1 MNPDESPATGNDATP
16 RFAVRELLTPAA
28 YPHAVSALELRET
41 HLSWVILTGS
51 LAYKIKKPVR
61 LDFVDATNLKR
72 RYELCREELRL
83 NRRLAADLYLDLVP
97 ITRGASGLRFGGHG
111 TAIEYAIRMR
121 QFEASQELTALL
133 ARGEVA
139 AQEIAA
145 LADRIA
151 RFHADAAEPAPS
163 QAFEFTNRLRDAV
176 LGAFATLRQHAGGE
190 TDPADIEHLSDW
202 SCACLQ
208 SAAEQLHLREQSA
221 RIRECHG
228 DLHAGN
234 IVRWRGMLTP
244 FDCLEFD
251 PKLRFI
257 DVLNDVAFLVMD
269 LVGHER
275 DDLAACFLNRYLECT
290 GDYSGLPL
298 LPFYAVYRAVVRAMV
313 DAVGIETVPQ
323 QRQSFREHLQRRMST
338 ARSFTQRPAPILLL
352 MHGPSG
358 SGKSFLSEGLIG
370 PLAAIRVRSDVERK
384 RLGLAVEQR
393 PGQAGYRQGLYES
406 SVTNRTYARLLECAQ
421 QCLEGGFNT
430 IIDAAFLSQT
440 ARTGFLDLAA
450 SRGNQCLIVDCHAH
464 AEVLAQRL
472 EHRAQQHT
480 DPSDAGLDVLQ
491 WQLRN
496 AEPLSRAE
504 RGQCIDVQT
513 AEPSALRDALAA
525 IAARRSDAA
534 RSDAPRSSINSAQ

>member
-1 MNPDESPATGNDATP
+1 MNPDESQATGNDAP
-16 RFAVRELLTPAA
+16 SRFAVRELLTPTA
-28 YPHAVSALELRET
+28 YPHAVSALRLIET

-51 LAYKIKKPVR
+51 LAYKIKKSVR
-61 LDFVDATNLKR
+61 LDFVDATSLAH

-83 NRRLAADLYLDLVP
+83 NRRLAADLYVDVVP
-97 ITRGASGLRFGGHG
+97 ITRAASGLRIGGHG
-111 TAIEYAIRMR
+111 TPIEYAVRMR
-121 QFEASQELTALL
+121 QFEASQELSALL
-133 ARGEVA
+133 ACGDVGAE
-139 AQEIAA
+139 EIAA

-151 RFHADAAEPAPS
+151 RFHADAAEPPPNP
-163 QAFEFTNRLRDAV
+163 AFEFTDRLRDAV
-176 LGAFATLRQHAGGE
+176 LGAFATLREHAAGAA
-190 TDPADIEHLSDW
+190 DPADIEHLTEW

-208 SAAEQLHLREQSA
+208 AAAEQLHLREHSS

-234 IVRWRGMLTP
+234 IVRWHGALTP

-269 LVGHER
+269 LVGHARE
-275 DDLAACFLNRYLECT
+275 DLAACFLNRYLERT
-290 GDYSGLPL
+290 GDYSGVPL
-298 LPFYAVYRAVVRAMV
+298 LPFYAVYRAGVRAMV

-323 QRQSFREHLQRRMST
+323 HQQSFRERLQRRMRT
-338 ARSFTQRPAPILLL
+338 ARSFAQRPAPMLLL

-370 PLAAIRVRSDVERK
+370 PLAAIRIRSDVERK

-393 PGQAGYRQGLYES
+393 PARTGYQQGLYES

-421 QCLEGGFNT
+421 ACLEGGFNT
-430 IIDAAFLSQT
+430 IIDAAFLSRT

-450 SRGNQCLIVDCHAH
+450 SRGNLCLILACHAD
-464 AEVLAQRL
+464 AEVLALRL
-472 EHRAQQHT
+472 EQRSKQHS

-496 AEPLSRAE
+496 AEPLGPAE
-504 RGQCIDVQT
+504 RRLCIDVRT
-513 AEPSALRDALAA
+513 AEDSALHDALAA
-525 IAARRSDAA
+525 IDARRGET
-534 RSDAPRSSINSAQ
+534 PRGSPIRPNNRI